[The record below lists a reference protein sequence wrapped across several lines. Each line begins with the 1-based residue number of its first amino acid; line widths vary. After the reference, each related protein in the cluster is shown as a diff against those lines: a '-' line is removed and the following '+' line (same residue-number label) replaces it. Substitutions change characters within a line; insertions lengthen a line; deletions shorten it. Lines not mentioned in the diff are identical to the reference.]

1 MYIFKLKSCLISK
14 GTLNW
19 LFYFYIFSILPYNIK
34 CELTMMLV
42 RSRGTLLMR
51 NYSAVVL
58 DMLLVSVISLF
69 PSAMSAILTSEVRR
83 PHEITCTSEREV
95 CLPANYSRFQLPNKG
110 KTTIVSIGKNI
121 KVEMLCTSLL
131 IHWPMYCL
139 ADLQLRDTLGDFR
152 NISTIFI
159 FLLAVPPYNFCN
171 FDTKILYPILGSK
184 TNISDMV
191 RSKF

>member
-14 GTLNW
+14 GTKTDLY
-19 LFYFYIFSILPYNIK
+19 FFYIFSLLPYNIK
-34 CELTMMLV
+34 CELTMMFV

-121 KVEMLCTSLL
+121 KVEML
-131 IHWPMYCL
+131 HHYCSY
-139 ADLQLRDTLGDFR
+139 RPNVWFG
-152 NISTIFI
+152 
-159 FLLAVPPYNFCN
+159 
-171 FDTKILYPILGSK
+171 
-184 TNISDMV
+184 
-191 RSKF
+191 

>member
-14 GTLNW
+14 ETKTDLY
-19 LFYFYIFSILPYNIK
+19 FFYIFSLLPYNIK
-34 CELTMMLV
+34 CELTMMFV

-121 KVEMLCTSLL
+121 KVEMLLHPC
-131 IHWPMYCL
+131 C
-139 ADLQLRDTLGDFR
+139 
-152 NISTIFI
+152 
-159 FLLAVPPYNFCN
+159 
-171 FDTKILYPILGSK
+171 
-184 TNISDMV
+184 
-191 RSKF
+191 